1 LPRCLRAASDN
12 DEARACVVWLLGE
25 SAAACAEAPYLLEK
39 LIDDVSSEPSV
50 AVKLQLLT
58 ATTKA

>member
-1 LPRCLRAASDN
+1 
-12 DEARACVVWLLGE
+12 VWLLGE

-39 LIDDVSSEPSV
+39 LIDDFSAEPSV
-50 AVKLQLLT
+50 SVKLQLLT